1 MLQVIPSDNLPVSNS
16 AGSGGTQ
23 VFQVGNMLQVV
34 PGSSMSPASLQPVVM
49 QQTKVAVPA
58 PPPTPPQP
66 GSQAHGTAEVSVG
79 HSPITSS
86 PIAKVG
92 TCYMFSMN
100 NGCCL
105 WSRLCCLKCSIYS
118 LHTQWYHDFCPD
130 QWLLKCAA
138 WIWWD
143 LWPFPRGFVDTF
155 L

>member
-1 MLQVIPSDNLPVSNS
+1 MLQVIPSDNLPASNS

-49 QQTKVAVPA
+49 KQTKVAVPA

-92 TCYMFSMN
+92 SHLLYVF
-100 NGCCL
+100 
-105 WSRLCCLKCSIYS
+105 
-118 LHTQWYHDFCPD
+118 HE
-130 QWLLKCAA
+130 QWLLSLEQTMLFQVQYIYIYIYIFFFFISLSCTMIFAQTS
-138 WIWWD
+138 
-143 LWPFPRGFVDTF
+143 GS
-155 L
+155 

>member
-130 QWLLKCAA
+130 QWFLKCAA
-138 WIWWD
+138 WI
-143 LWPFPRGFVDTF
+143 
-155 L
+155 